1 MSKQVQFETE
11 LSIDELKKLQRLAKQ
26 RKMSLAN
33 RLLAHLLFLFPKH
46 ARVRCQS

>member
-26 RKMSLAN
+26 RKMSLDEYVAEI
-33 RLLAHLLFLFPKH
+33 LSEIAHD
-46 ARVRCQS
+46 